1 MNKWFYRVWTK
12 GKYLD
17 LWSVNH
23 TLAGS
28 VIAWPL
34 YKWEV
39 PWVYNFIIAMV
50 LIVGWEVYEITH
62 DIEETWQNRST
73 DIITGIIGFVFIS
86 SYLVKL
92 GDTVQYWIYF
102 WILGVWLILE
112 IWGYVAY
119 KIGKVR

>member
-1 MNKWFYRVWTK
+1 MEKFYRVWNK

-34 YKWEV
+34 YKFGV
-39 PWVYNFIIAMV
+39 PLIYNFALAMI

-62 DIEETWQNRST
+62 DIKESWQNRST
-73 DIITGIIGFVFIS
+73 DILTGVVGFFFIS
-86 SYLVKL
+86 NFVIRWNHA
-92 GDTVQYWIYF
+92 TQYWVYF
-102 WILGVWLILE
+102 TILIVWLVLE
-112 IWGYVAY
+112 IWGYLAY
-119 KIGKVR
+119 TIGKVR